1 MILSSDIYALLE
13 FFTFLIWIFYALNLL
28 ALLVLKKRKDNLKK
42 NDPPNSI
49 SIVDSPAVNK
59 HKKEENDKK
68 ESDFELEVCIQ
79 KLYHYSVR

>member
-1 MILSSDIYALLE
+1 M
-13 FFTFLIWIFYALNLL
+13 
-28 ALLVLKKRKDNLKK
+28 LKKRKDNLKK

-49 SIVDSPAVNK
+49 SIVDSPAFNK

-79 KLYHYSVR
+79 KLYHYSVI